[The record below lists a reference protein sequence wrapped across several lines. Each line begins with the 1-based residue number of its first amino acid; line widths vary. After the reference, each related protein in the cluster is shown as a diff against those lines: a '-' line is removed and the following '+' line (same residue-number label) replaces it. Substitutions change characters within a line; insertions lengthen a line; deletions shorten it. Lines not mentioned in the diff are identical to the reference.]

1 MCRHIWCVQVRPKQP
16 VCQGEKNVEIIDQL
30 HLHIHIICVYIGV
43 CLLYT
48 HVHKKTH
55 AYVYRFVYS
64 TLKFINIC
72 ECVFVCI

>member
-55 AYVYRFVYS
+55 MR
-64 TLKFINIC
+64 IC
-72 ECVFVCI
+72 IDMYIQHSNL